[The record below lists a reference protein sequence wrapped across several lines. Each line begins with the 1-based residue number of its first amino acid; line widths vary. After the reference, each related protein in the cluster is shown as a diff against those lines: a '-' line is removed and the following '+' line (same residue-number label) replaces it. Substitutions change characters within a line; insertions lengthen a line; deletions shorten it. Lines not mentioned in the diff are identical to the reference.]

1 MLKGA
6 ISLDPDVTR
15 GRNGVRHH
23 CALLHYE
30 DIDGVWHHCVIGDKL
45 LFLNCI
51 FFKNCCLSATFLLSL
66 HREILKPLLMD
77 ALFRKSDR
85 LLANTRTEIIRDK
98 MGDIHWNARLISIL
112 GAKGV
117 GKSTLLRQYLK
128 QHFELGDHR
137 ALYCSADTVDFS
149 MRTLVG
155 LAEEFVMRGGE
166 LLVIDEIH
174 KYHSGTADWSRE
186 IKEIYELFP
195 NLKMIV
201 SGSSLLQLREGDAD
215 LSRRAI
221 KYTMPGLSFREAL
234 RFYHGLSFPRWSLDD
249 ILVHPYDLWQ
259 TVTSKCKP
267 VALFKE
273 YLEKGYYPFLLEGEG
288 EYYTKIEQVVNYIIE
303 TELPRICKVDVANV
317 RKLQAL
323 IALICS
329 EVPFELNANK
339 IAAALEIGRDTVVE
353 YLKYLGDAKVL
364 NLLYSDKKKIGKL
377 TKPDKVYL
385 ENPNILYALAPTK
398 VDIGTLRETFAIGCL
413 SESYNV
419 EYGKAQGDFKVDGK
433 YTFEIGGRSKD
444 FSQIAGVKDSYIF
457 ADDWDMPDGA
467 KLPLWML
474 GFLY

>member
-1 MLKGA
+1 M
-6 ISLDPDVTR
+6 DT
-15 GRNGVRHH
+15 
-23 CALLHYE
+23 
-30 DIDGVWHHCVIGDKL
+30 
-45 LFLNCI
+45 LF
-51 FFKNCCLSATFLLSL
+51 K
-66 HREILKPLLMD
+66 
-77 ALFRKSDR
+77 KSDR
-85 LLANTRTEIIRDK
+85 LLANTGTEIVREK
-98 MGDIHWNARLISIL
+98 MNEIHWNARLISIL

-117 GKSTLLRQYLK
+117 GKSTLIKQYLK
-128 QHFELGDHR
+128 QNYQPLDR
-137 ALYCSADTVDFS
+137 RILYCSADTVDFS
-149 MRTLVG
+149 TRTLVE
-155 LAEEFVMRGGE
+155 LADEFTIRGGE

-174 KYHSGTADWSRE
+174 KYKPGTSDWSRE
-186 IKEIYELFP
+186 VKEIYDLFP
-195 NLKMIV
+195 DLRLIV

-215 LSRRAI
+215 LSRRAV
-221 KYTMPGLSFREAL
+221 KYTMSGLSFREAL
-234 RFYHGLSFPRWSLDD
+234 RFYHGLEFEKWALED

-317 RKLQAL
+317 RKMQAL
-323 IALICS
+323 VALICS

-377 TKPDKVYL
+377 SKPDKVYL

-398 VDIGTLRETFAIGCL
+398 TDIGTLRETFAISSL
-413 SESYNV
+413 SESHSV
-419 EYGKAQGDFKVDGK
+419 EYGKAQGDFRVDGK

>member
-1 MLKGA
+1 
-6 ISLDPDVTR
+6 
-15 GRNGVRHH
+15 
-23 CALLHYE
+23 
-30 DIDGVWHHCVIGDKL
+30 
-45 LFLNCI
+45 
-51 FFKNCCLSATFLLSL
+51 
-66 HREILKPLLMD
+66 MD

-85 LLANTRTEIIRDK
+85 LLANTQTEIIRDK
-98 MGDIHWNARLISIL
+98 MDDIHWNAQLISIM

-117 GKSTLLRQYLK
+117 GKSTLIRQYLK
-128 QHFELGDHR
+128 QHFELGDR
-137 ALYCSADTVDFS
+137 RVMYCSADTVDFS

-174 KYHSGTADWSRE
+174 KYHSGTSDWSRE
-186 IKEIYELFP
+186 IKEIYELYP
-195 NLKMIV
+195 DLKMIV

-234 RFYHGLSFPRWSLDD
+234 RFYHGLSFPRWTLED
-249 ILVHPYDLWQ
+249 ILAHPYDLWQ
-259 TVTSKCKP
+259 SVSSKCKP

-329 EVPFELNANK
+329 EVPFELNANR

-398 VDIGTLRETFAIGCL
+398 LDIGTLRETFAIGSL
-413 SESYNV
+413 SESHNV

-433 YTFEIGGRSKD
+433 YTFEVGGRSKD
-444 FSQIAGVKDSYIF
+444 FSQIADIKDSYVF

>member
-1 MLKGA
+1 
-6 ISLDPDVTR
+6 
-15 GRNGVRHH
+15 
-23 CALLHYE
+23 
-30 DIDGVWHHCVIGDKL
+30 
-45 LFLNCI
+45 
-51 FFKNCCLSATFLLSL
+51 
-66 HREILKPLLMD
+66 MD

-98 MGDIHWNARLISIL
+98 MGEIHWNAQLISIM

-117 GKSTLLRQYLK
+117 GKSTLIKQYLK
-128 QHFELGDHR
+128 QNYALGDR
-137 ALYCSADTVDFS
+137 RVLYCSADTVDFS

-195 NLKMIV
+195 DLKLIV

-234 RFYHGLSFPRWSLDD
+234 RFYHGLSFPKWSLED
-249 ILVHPYDLWQ
+249 ILAHPYDLWQ
-259 TVTSKCKP
+259 TVSDKCKP

-323 IALICS
+323 INMICS
-329 EVPFELNANK
+329 EVPFELNANR

-364 NLLYSDKKKIGKL
+364 NLLYSDKKKMGKL
-377 TKPDKVYL
+377 SKPDKVYL

-398 VDIGTLRETFAIGCL
+398 VEIGTLRETFAIGSL
-413 SESYNV
+413 SESHNV
-419 EYGKAQGDFKVDGK
+419 EYSKAQGDFKVDGK

-444 FSQIAGVKDSYIF
+444 FSQIAGVKDSYVF

-467 KLPLWML
+467 KLSLWML

>member
-1 MLKGA
+1 
-6 ISLDPDVTR
+6 
-15 GRNGVRHH
+15 
-23 CALLHYE
+23 
-30 DIDGVWHHCVIGDKL
+30 
-45 LFLNCI
+45 
-51 FFKNCCLSATFLLSL
+51 
-66 HREILKPLLMD
+66 MD

-85 LLANTRTEIIRDK
+85 LLANTSTEIIREIMDE
-98 MGDIHWNARLISIL
+98 IHWNSQLISIM

-117 GKSTLLRQYLK
+117 GKSTLIKQYLK
-128 QHFELGDHR
+128 QNYEPGDR
-137 ALYCSADTVDFS
+137 SVLYCSADTVDFS
-149 MRTLVG
+149 TRTLVE
-155 LAEEFVMRGGE
+155 LAEEFAIQGGE

-174 KYHSGTADWSRE
+174 KYKSGTTDWSRE

-195 NLKMIV
+195 DLKMIV
-201 SGSSLLQLREGDAD
+201 SGSSLLRLREGDAD

-234 RFYHGLSFPRWSLDD
+234 RFYHGLSFSKWSLDD
-249 ILVHPYDLWQ
+249 ILAHPHELWQ
-259 TVTSKCKP
+259 MVSSKCKP
-267 VALFKE
+267 VPLFKE

-288 EYYTKIEQVVNYIIE
+288 EYYTKIEQVINYIIE
-303 TELPRICKVDVANV
+303 TELPRICKVDIANV

-323 IALICS
+323 VALICS

-377 TKPDKVYL
+377 SKPDKVYL

-398 VDIGTLRETFAIGCL
+398 ADIGTLRETFAIGSL
-413 SESYNV
+413 SESHNV
-419 EYGKAQGDFKVDGK
+419 EYGKEKGDFRGDSK

-444 FSQIAGVKDSYIF
+444 FSQIAGMKDSYIF
-457 ADDWDMPDGA
+457 ADDWDIPDGA

>member
-1 MLKGA
+1 
-6 ISLDPDVTR
+6 
-15 GRNGVRHH
+15 
-23 CALLHYE
+23 
-30 DIDGVWHHCVIGDKL
+30 
-45 LFLNCI
+45 
-51 FFKNCCLSATFLLSL
+51 
-66 HREILKPLLMD
+66 MD

-85 LLANTRTEIIRDK
+85 LLANTSTEIIREIMDE
-98 MGDIHWNARLISIL
+98 IHWNSQLISIM

-117 GKSTLLRQYLK
+117 GKSTLIKQYLK
-128 QHFELGDHR
+128 QNYEPGDR
-137 ALYCSADTVDFS
+137 SVLYCSADTVDFS
-149 MRTLVG
+149 TRTLVE
-155 LAEEFVMRGGE
+155 LAEEFAIQGGE

-174 KYHSGTADWSRE
+174 KYKSGTTDWSRE

-195 NLKMIV
+195 DLKMIV
-201 SGSSLLQLREGDAD
+201 SGSSLLRLREGDAD

-234 RFYHGLSFPRWSLDD
+234 RFYHGLSFPKWSLDD
-249 ILVHPYDLWQ
+249 ILEHPHELWQ
-259 TVTSKCKP
+259 MVSSKCKP
-267 VALFKE
+267 VPLFKE

-288 EYYTKIEQVVNYIIE
+288 EYYTKIEQVINYIIE
-303 TELPRICKVDVANV
+303 TELPRICKVDIANV

-377 TKPDKVYL
+377 SKPDKVYL

-398 VDIGTLRETFAIGCL
+398 ADIGTLRETFAIGSL
-413 SESYNV
+413 SESHNV
-419 EYGKAQGDFKVDGK
+419 EYGKEKGDFRVDSK

-444 FSQIAGVKDSYIF
+444 FSQIAGMKDSYIF
-457 ADDWDMPDGA
+457 ADDWDIPDGA

>member
-1 MLKGA
+1 
-6 ISLDPDVTR
+6 
-15 GRNGVRHH
+15 
-23 CALLHYE
+23 
-30 DIDGVWHHCVIGDKL
+30 
-45 LFLNCI
+45 
-51 FFKNCCLSATFLLSL
+51 
-66 HREILKPLLMD
+66 MD
-77 ALFRKSDR
+77 TLFRKSDR
-85 LLANTRTEIIRDK
+85 LLANTATEIIRDK
-98 MGDIHWNARLISIL
+98 MDEIHWNAQLVSIM

-117 GKSTLLRQYLK
+117 GKSTLIKQYLK
-128 QHFELGDHR
+128 RNYKLGDR
-137 ALYCSADTVDFS
+137 RVLYCSADTVDFS
-149 MRTLVG
+149 IRTLVS
-155 LAEEFVMRGGE
+155 LAEEFVIHGGE

-174 KYHSGTADWSRE
+174 KYKSGTTDWSRE

-201 SGSSLLQLREGDAD
+201 SGSSLLRLKEGDAD
-215 LSRRAI
+215 LSRRAV
-221 KYTMPGLSFREAL
+221 KYNMPGLSFREAL
-234 RFYHGLSFPRWSLDD
+234 RFYHGLTFPSWSLED
-249 ILVHPYDLWQ
+249 ILNHPYDLWQ
-259 TVTSKCKP
+259 MVSSKCKP

-377 TKPDKVYL
+377 SKPDKVYL
-385 ENPNILYALAPTK
+385 ENPNILYALAPAK
-398 VDIGTLRETFAIGCL
+398 VEIGTLRETFAIGCL
-413 SESYNV
+413 TDSHNV
-419 EYGKAQGDFKVDGK
+419 EYGKSQGDFKIDGK

-444 FSQIAGVKDSYIF
+444 FSQIAGVKDSYVF